1 MSAVPA
7 GWDSAGFGLHPA
19 ADLVGPFPRRPFLEA
34 WWRHRGRGDAL
45 ILSSPT
51 ALLAA
56 FRLPDGAV
64 ELMGEADLTDYH
76 SPLGA
81 GAADLV
87 AGLLSSLAPGTL
99 FRFDSLPEEAA
110 AVVAAGAVRAGVTAA
125 PLKRHAV
132 AVVLD
137 LPESYE
143 EYLGGLD
150 GKERH
155 EVRRKRRRF
164 EAAYGAARLVAAGPG
179 GLPAFATM
187 HRSAAGAKGGFLT
200 EPMEA
205 FFSDLLRIEGAR
217 LDLLAGADGVP
228 VAAAFGFQDDRAY
241 YLYNSAYEPAAAGAS
256 PGVVLVDLL
265 VQQAI
270 AAGLDRFDFLKGDEP
285 YKFRLGGRARPLFV
299 VEGRR

>member
-1 MSAVPA
+1 MTAAPA
-7 GWDSAGFGLHPA
+7 DWGSPGFGLPPSA
-19 ADLVGPFPRRPFLEA
+19 ELVGPFPRRPFLEA
-34 WWRHRGRGDAL
+34 WWNHRGTGEPL
-45 ILSSPT
+45 VLSTPT

-56 FRLPDGAV
+56 YRRPDGLV
-64 ELMGEADLTDYH
+64 ELMGEPDLTDYH
-76 SPLGA
+76 APLGP

-87 AGLLSSLAPGTL
+87 GILLSSLAPGTP

-110 AVVAAGAVRAGVTAA
+110 AVVAAGASGAGLAA
-125 PLKRHAV
+125 SPEPHAA

-137 LPESYE
+137 LPGSYE
-143 EYLGGLD
+143 EYLGHLD
-150 GKERH
+150 AKERH

-164 EAAYGAARLVAAGPG
+164 EAARGPGRLVAAGG
-179 GLPAFATM
+179 AGMAAFAAM

-200 EPMEA
+200 GPMES
-205 FFSDLLRIEGAR
+205 FFADLLDIEGAR
-217 LDLLAGADGVP
+217 LYLLAGADGVA

-241 YLYNSAYEPAAAGAS
+241 YLYNSAYDPAAAGAS

-265 VQQAI
+265 VEQAI
-270 AAGLDRFDFLKGDEP
+270 AAGLVRFDFLKGDEP

>member
-1 MSAVPA
+1 MSAVPV
-7 GWDSAGFGLHPA
+7 GWDSPGFGLPPA

-34 WWRHRGRGDAL
+34 WWRHRGAGERL
-45 ILSSPT
+45 LLSSPT

-56 FRLPDGAV
+56 WRTPEGVIEF
-64 ELMGEADLTDYH
+64 MGEADLTDYH
-76 SPLGA
+76 TPLGE

-87 AGLLSSLAPGTL
+87 AELITGLAAGCR
-99 FRFDSLPEEAA
+99 FRFDSLPAEAA
-110 AVVAAGAVRAGVTAA
+110 AVMAAGCTRAGVATR
-125 PLKRHAV
+125 PERHAV

-137 LPESYE
+137 LPASHE
-143 EYLGGLD
+143 EYLASLD

-164 EAAYGAARLVAAGPG
+164 AAAHGPG
-179 GLPAFATM
+179 RLAAVGCECLPAFAAM

-200 EPMEA
+200 AEMEG
-205 FFSDLLRIEGAR
+205 FFGDLLEIPGAR
-217 LDLLAGADGVP
+217 LDLLAGDDGVP

-241 YLYNSAYEPAAAGAS
+241 YLYNSAYDPAAAGAS

-270 AAGLDRFDFLKGDEP
+270 AAGLARFDFLKGDEA
-285 YKFRLGGRARPLFV
+285 YKFRLGGRPRDLFV
-299 VEGRR
+299 VEGVR

>member
-1 MSAVPA
+1 MNAVPA
-7 GWDSAGFGLHPA
+7 DWDSPGFGLPPA
-19 ADLVGPFPRRPFLEA
+19 ADLVGPFPRRLFLET
-34 WWRHRGRGDAL
+34 WWRHRGTGEPL
-45 ILSSPT
+45 ILSAAT

-56 FRLPDGAV
+56 QRLPDGAV
-64 ELMGEADLTDYH
+64 RLMGEADLTDYH
-76 SPLGA
+76 TPLGS

-87 AGLLSSLAPGTL
+87 SGLLSSLAPGTS

-110 AVVAAGAVRAGVTAA
+110 AVVAAGASGAGASTS
-125 PLKRHAV
+125 PELHEV

-137 LPESYE
+137 LPGSYE
-143 EYLGGLD
+143 EYLGRLD
-150 GKERH
+150 AKERH

-164 EAAYGAARLVAAGPG
+164 EAARGPGRLVAAGTAG
-179 GLPAFATM
+179 MPAFAAM

-200 EPMEA
+200 GQMEA
-205 FFSDLLRIEGAR
+205 FFADLLHIEGAR
-217 LDLLAGADGVP
+217 LDLLAGADGIP

-241 YLYNSAYEPAAAGAS
+241 YLYNSAYDPEAAGAS

-265 VQQAI
+265 VEQAI
-270 AAGLDRFDFLKGDEP
+270 AAGLVRFDFLKGDEP

>member
-1 MSAVPA
+1 MSAAPA
-7 GWDSAGFGLHPA
+7 GWDSPGFGLPPA
-19 ADLVGPFPRRPFLEA
+19 AELVGPFPRRPFLEA
-34 WWRHRGRGDAL
+34 WWRHRGRGEAL
-45 ILSSPT
+45 VLSSPT

-56 FRLPDGAV
+56 CRLPDGAV

-81 GAADLV
+81 GAEDLV
-87 AGLLSSLAPGTL
+87 AGLLSSLAPGTS

-110 AVVAAGAVRAGVTAA
+110 AVVAAGAARAGVGSAG
-125 PLKRHAV
+125 PEPHAV
-132 AVVLD
+132 SVVLD
-137 LPESYE
+137 LPTTYE

-164 EAAYGAARLVAAGPG
+164 EAAYGAARLAAAGPE
-179 GLPAFATM
+179 GLPAFAAM

-200 EPMEA
+200 GPMEA
-205 FFSDLLRIEGAR
+205 FFEDLLRIEGAR
-217 LDLLAGADGVP
+217 LDLLSGADGVP
-228 VAAAFGFQDDRAY
+228 VAAAFGFWNDRAY
-241 YLYNSAYEPAAAGAS
+241 YLYNSAYDPSAAGAS

-265 VQQAI
+265 VRQSI
-270 AAGLDRFDFLKGDEP
+270 GAGLGRLDFLKGEEP
-285 YKFRLGGRARPLFV
+285 YKYRLGGRARPLFV